1 MHSSISI
8 LKAPLLVRV
17 IHFHFHVFLICNLA
31 LFILA
36 SSIHPHLDSR
46 KSWLL
51 EISSPV
57 ENRRENHAALI
68 RSEQSEREKRRE
80 KRRAPLRERERER
93 EREKDQNRLDRRAW
107 RASIIDARVLTSI
120 NESAKRSAEPEHA
133 VERISKLPGELT
145 VLNIYIF
152 LLRMVP
158 PSADVFSFSSTPPRE
173 TT

>member
-1 MHSSISI
+1 MHSSISV

-31 LFILA
+31 LA

-93 EREKDQNRLDRRAW
+93 EEKDQNRLDRRAW

-173 TT
+173 TI

>member
-31 LFILA
+31 LA

-80 KRRAPLRERERER
+80 KRRAPLRERER

-173 TT
+173 TI